1 MEQHI
6 NYITLGVADLAASHR
21 FYRDVFG
28 WRETEDGNEH
38 IAFFQT
44 GNALRLALF
53 GREAL
58 AQDAQVSAQGSGFP
72 NFTLAHNVGSE
83 AEVDALFAA
92 FAARNANIVKAPQ
105 KVFWGGYSG
114 YIADPDG
121 FLWEIAFNPF
131 CKHCAEIRRPKP
143 PFSDSLKPLIPT
155 FHLRR
160 HPCTPKP

>member
-6 NYITLGVADLAASHR
+6 NYITLGVADLTASRR

-72 NFTLAHNVGSE
+72 SFTLAHNVGSE
-83 AEVDALFAA
+83 AEVDALFAV
-92 FAARNANIVKAPQ
+92 FAARNVNIVKAPQ

-131 CKHCAEIRRPKP
+131 LKHCAETK
-143 PFSDSLKPLIPT
+143 
-155 FHLRR
+155 
-160 HPCTPKP
+160 

>member
-6 NYITLGVADLAASHR
+6 NYITLGVADLTASRR

-72 NFTLAHNVGSE
+72 NFTLAHNVCSE

-92 FAARNANIVKAPQ
+92 FAARNANIVKVPQ

-131 CKHCAEIRRPKP
+131 
-143 PFSDSLKPLIPT
+143 LQ
-155 FHLRR
+155 
-160 HPCTPKP
+160 TPR

>member
-6 NYITLGVADLAASHR
+6 NYITLGVADLTASRR

-58 AQDAQVSAQGSGFP
+58 AQDTQVSAQGSGFP
-72 NFTLAHNVGSE
+72 SFTLAHNVGSE
-83 AEVDALFAA
+83 AEVDALFVA
-92 FAARNANIVKAPQ
+92 FAARNAYIIKAPQ

-131 CKHCAEIRRPKP
+131 
-143 PFSDSLKPLIPT
+143 LQT
-155 FHLRR
+155 LR
-160 HPCTPKP
+160 